1 MLAQMKKFDYTKL
14 PIQAQAVLLI
24 GSISVIMAVM
34 QTAKSNGKA
43 LKANAMVLI
52 ASAAAVAISTY
63 NVRCL
68 IRGNC
73 TNWATV
79 VAVAYVLT
87 QGGALLAMQ

>member
-1 MLAQMKKFDYTKL
+1 MLSQIKSFNYAAL
-14 PIQAQAVLLI
+14 PAQAQAVLII
-24 GSISVIMAVM
+24 GAISIVMAIMGTVG
-34 QTAKSNGKA
+34 SSGKA
-43 LKANAMVLI
+43 LKANAMVLL

-73 TNWATV
+73 NNWATV